1 MAGDWIKWEKGLAW
15 KPEVLAIAAKLKKTR
30 KEVAATLME
39 LWEWADEITDD
50 GHAASV
56 TFVTVD
62 ERTGVTGLSRAMSEV
77 GWLQATEDGVLFPKF
92 VRHNGASAKARL
104 LAAERK
110 RNERSRTERDGSHDG
125 SVTKA

>member
-15 KPEVLAIAAKLKKTR
+15 KPEVLAIAAKLELTR

-62 ERTGVTGLSRAMSEV
+62 ERTHVPGLSRAMSEV
-77 GWLQATEDGVLFPKF
+77 GWLHATDQGVLFPKF
-92 VRHNGASAKARL
+92 ARHNGSSAKARL
-104 LAAERK
+104 LSAERK
-110 RNERSRTERDGSHDG
+110 RNERSRGQRDKSHDDG
-125 SVTKA
+125 VTKA